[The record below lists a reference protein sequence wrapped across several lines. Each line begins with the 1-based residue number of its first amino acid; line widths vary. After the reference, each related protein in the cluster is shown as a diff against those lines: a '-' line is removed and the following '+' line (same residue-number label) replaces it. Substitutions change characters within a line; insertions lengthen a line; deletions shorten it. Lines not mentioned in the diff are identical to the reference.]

1 MNKNLR
7 DFIKLLKE
15 KAPEELMVGEKLV
28 DPKFEACTVLR
39 KLELANKYPMAI
51 FKNVK
56 DLRGGKSA
64 FPLVI
69 NMFATRRKLALA
81 LGLEPH
87 QWKMELPFE
96 LTKRYGK
103 MLSPVTI
110 AKKEAPVKEVV

>member
-15 KAPEELMVGEKLV
+15 KAPEELMIGERLV
-28 DPKFEACTVLR
+28 DSKFEATTVIR
-39 KLELANKYPMAI
+39 KLELDNKYPMAI

-56 DLRGGKSA
+56 NIKGERSP

-81 LGLEPH
+81 IGLEPH
-87 QWKMELPFE
+87 QWKMELPA
-96 LTKRYGK
+96 
-103 MLSPVTI
+103 S
-110 AKKEAPVKEVV
+110 